1 MHGVPMRP
9 SVLSPTG
16 FLVLGALLAVQIGC
30 ANGPLPY
37 LTAMN
42 PSMRRQW
49 EADEQYQ
56 PTLHRQLAEV
66 DELRDGAARLSEG
79 EQRHWAG
86 EMKYI
91 VETHDSPQLR
101 AAAVQALAAF
111 TVPQAA
117 DGLRVAVKDGDPLVR
132 IAACK
137 AWGQRAS
144 RESPERL
151 AEVLGS
157 DSDVDVR
164 IVAAREL
171 GRFNQPLAFQAL
183 GLALNDKD
191 PSLRYRAIDSLKKA
205 SGRDYG
211 NDVEAW
217 QKFAQ
222 GVDPGPEYQPSL
234 AERARELLF

>member
-9 SVLSPTG
+9 SVLPPTG
-16 FLVLGALLAVQIGC
+16 FLVFVALLAVQLGC

-101 AAAVQALAAF
+101 AAAVQVLAAF

-117 DGLRVAVKDGDPLVR
+117 DGLRIAVKDGDSLVR

-164 IVAAREL
+164 IVAVRRIGPFQPAARL
-171 GRFNQPLAFQAL
+171 P
-183 GLALNDKD
+183 
-191 PSLRYRAIDSLKKA
+191 
-205 SGRDYG
+205 
-211 NDVEAW
+211 
-217 QKFAQ
+217 
-222 GVDPGPEYQPSL
+222 GVGAGIE
-234 AERARELLF
+234 